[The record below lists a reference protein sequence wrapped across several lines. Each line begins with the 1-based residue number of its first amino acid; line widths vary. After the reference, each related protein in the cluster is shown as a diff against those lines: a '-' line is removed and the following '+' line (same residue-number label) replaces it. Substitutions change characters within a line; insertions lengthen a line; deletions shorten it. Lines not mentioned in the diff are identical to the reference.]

1 MIKSNKK
8 VFIFYPYNNGNNKA
22 KSMKSIFETIQNE
35 THKTGIM
42 YNADVSDITIKKL
55 DDVENEWKK
64 ADFVLTNSKIT
75 VGINYE
81 LDDFESVFLSVAGFS
96 SVRDVIQASARLR
109 QINSNHIYVHFMD
122 KFNTNK
128 TFSPNSSL
136 LDTCSIYDSLI
147 KNIRVEKLAP
157 LKTTFYKFCKVAGY
171 SINKDITINDITD
184 EINNNL
190 NEILKDASFKIEF
203 DNIDDLTDREAQFI
217 QNRIMMNEATFND
230 KLQLKKYF
238 FIKKFKDD
246 VIISIPKH
254 IQDDDIFIRD
264 DDDIIKQQSKIEYD
278 EEIKYMF
285 NNNYLNFI
293 DGVIKSQY
301 LEGDEHIFHKIK
313 TLNNNATIMPADEL
327 IKKLKFNEDI
337 LDDIFISKSNHGWT
351 FKDLKRTSKPHII
364 YRDMLEKVFCKKII
378 DSKQNK
384 HKETIF
390 YISENKRNLH
400 DYCLTH
406 CNSIQLGEEREAQVP
421 SAMHMQ
427 YAFRRGS
434 TANREAV

>member
-1 MIKSNKK
+1 MLVIS
-8 VFIFYPYNNGNNKA
+8 PL
-22 KSMKSIFETIQNE
+22 
-35 THKTGIM
+35 
-42 YNADVSDITIKKL
+42 KKL

-81 LDDFESVFLSVAGFS
+81 LDDFEAVFLSVAGFS

-203 DNIDDLTDREAQFI
+203 DNIDDLTDREAQVI
-217 QNRIMMNEATFND
+217 QNRIMMNDATFND

-254 IQDDDIFIRD
+254 IKDDDIFTSATHKQYALGHVD
-264 DDDIIKQQSKIEYD
+264 DDKPTENIEYD

-313 TLNNNATIMPADEL
+313 SLNNNVSIMPADEG

-337 LDDIFISKSNHGWT
+337 LDEIFVSKSNHCWT

-384 HKETIF
+384 HKDTIF
-390 YISENKRNLH
+390 YISENKRNLY

-406 CNSIQLGEEREAQVP
+406 CNSIQLGEESE
-421 SAMHMQ
+421 
-427 YAFRRGS
+427 
-434 TANREAV
+434 T